1 VEFSPLIQKIF
12 MNHLFFLSCLAMAPG
27 GDRPGPLPFSR
38 WPPHRDPQGF
48 RNLHLNSRSRVLELL
63 RWQLGFGPQEESA
76 LPREMVPSYRAA
88 IMAPDLVQLNRP
100 DPTRIQV
107 TWIGHST
114 FLVQMAGI
122 NILTDPIWSER
133 ASPAAFAGPKR
144 YAPPGLNW
152 QNLPPIDAV
161 VISHNHYDH
170 LDLATVKRLGH
181 RSGYFV
187 PLGLAPWFR
196 RVGLSNVVELDWGE
210 SAGLGPLQFHSVPAQ
225 HFSSRGLFDR
235 DASLWAS
242 WVLEGPPGRLF
253 FSSDTG
259 YSPDF
264 KEIGARFGPLRLSLL
279 PIGGYQPRWFMKPM
293 HVDPPEAVRIH
304 QDLHSQQSIGMHW
317 GTFKLTDEPLG
328 EPPLYLARSLA
339 EAGLPPESFLVLK
352 IGETRA
358 FR

>member
-1 VEFSPLIQKIF
+1 
-12 MNHLFFLSCLAMAPG
+12 MNHLFLIFCLARA
-27 GDRPGPLPFSR
+27 GDRPEPPSSPR
-38 WPPHRDPQGF
+38 WPSQRGRRDF
-48 RNLHLNSRSRVLELL
+48 RNLHLNPRSRILDLW
-63 RWQLGFGPQEESA
+63 RWQWGYGPPEEPA
-76 LPREMVPSYRAA
+76 LPPEMVPPYQPA
-88 IMAPDLVQLNRP
+88 IMAPDLGQINRP
-100 DPTRIQV
+100 DPARIQV

-114 FLVQMAGI
+114 FLVQMAGL
-122 NILTDPIWSER
+122 NLLTDPVWSER
-133 ASPAAFAGPKR
+133 ASPVTFAGPKR

-152 QNLPPIDAV
+152 QNLPSIDAV

-181 RSGYFV
+181 RTVFFF
-187 PLGLAPWFR
+187 PLGLSRWFR
-196 RVGLSNVVELDWGE
+196 RAGLSQVVELDWGE
-210 SAGLGPLQFHSVPAQ
+210 SAGLGPIKFHSVPAQ

-235 DASLWAS
+235 DVSLWAS
-242 WVLEGPPGRLF
+242 WVLEGPAGRLF

-264 KEIGARFGPLRLSLL
+264 KEIGARFGPVRLSLL
-279 PIGGYQPRWFMKPM
+279 PIGGYRPRWFMQPM
-293 HVDPPEAVRIH
+293 HVDPPEAVKIH
-304 QDLHSQQSIGMHW
+304 QDLGSQQSIGMHW

-352 IGETRA
+352 IGETRV